1 MFPLK
6 DNIPLARFPIV
17 TVALVAINVVVY
29 LLEIRHGGSFFGGP
43 TDSVAVRY
51 GAIPYELTHPG
62 SHCGLVS
69 VQTLQG
75 PASTVACQGQPGVTG
90 SPPPGAPATWETAFT
105 SMFLHGSFLHIFGN
119 MLFLAIFGPTIED
132 AMGRVRFP
140 IFYLLGGL
148 VALGAQVLVDPNST
162 TPTLGASGA
171 IAAVLGGYIVLYPR
185 ARILSVVLIVFFFT
199 IVEVPALVLLGFW
212 FVVQLYFGA
221 AGLASPVGSGE
232 GVAYFAHVGGFAF
245 GLLLI
250 RLFVRGKWH
259 KPTSEPTQ
267 LVRQAGDPR
276 REAHY
281 PTRTTDDPAREAG
294 DPAPEAH
301 YPTRTTDDPARE
313 ADDPAREADDPART
327 R

>member
-17 TVALVAINVVVY
+17 TVALVAINIVVY

-43 TDSVAVRY
+43 SDSVSVRY

-62 SHCGLVS
+62 DHCGLVT
-69 VQTLQG
+69 VQTPQG
-75 PASTVACQGQPGVTG
+75 LASTVACQGQPGVTG
-90 SPPPGAPATWETAFT
+90 SPPPGQPATWETAFT

-119 MLFLAIFGPTIED
+119 MLFLAIFGPTVED
-132 AMGRVRFP
+132 AMGRLRFVA
-140 IFYLLGGL
+140 FYLLGGL
-148 VALGAQVLVDPNST
+148 IALGAQVLVDPNST

-185 ARILSVVLIVFFFT
+185 ARILSLVIVIFFVT
-199 IVEVPALVLLGFW
+199 IVEVPAVLLLGFW
-212 FVVQLYFGA
+212 FVVQLYFGT
-221 AGLASPVGSGE
+221 AGLASPVGGGE

-250 RLFVRGKWH
+250 RLFVKGRRR
-259 KPTSEPTQ
+259 KPTLEPT
-267 LVRQAGDPR
+267 LPVHQADYPR
-276 REAHY
+276 AASYPSEADYPREANY
-281 PTRTTDDPAREAG
+281 P
-294 DPAPEAH
+294 H
-301 YPTRTTDDPARE
+301 E
-313 ADDPAREADDPART
+313 ADDPTRT

>member
-1 MFPLK
+1 
-6 DNIPLARFPIV
+6 
-17 TVALVAINVVVY
+17 
-29 LLEIRHGGSFFGGP
+29 
-43 TDSVAVRY
+43 
-51 GAIPYELTHPG
+51 
-62 SHCGLVS
+62 
-69 VQTLQG
+69 
-75 PASTVACQGQPGVTG
+75 
-90 SPPPGAPATWETAFT
+90 
-105 SMFLHGSFLHIFGN
+105 MFLHGSFLHIFGN

-140 IFYLLGGL
+140 VFYLLGGL

-212 FVVQLYFGA
+212 FVVQLWFGA

-250 RLFVRGKWH
+250 RLFVRGRWQR
-259 KPTSEPTQ
+259 PTPEPT
-267 LVRQAGDPR
+267 LSACQA
-276 REAHY
+276 H
-281 PTRTTDDPAREAG
+281 DPAREAR
-294 DPAPEAH
+294 
-301 YPTRTTDDPARE
+301 YPSREGHDPARE
-313 ADDPAREADDPART
+313 ADDLAPEADDSSRAAANPAREADDPART
-327 R
+327 P

>member
-1 MFPLK
+1 MFPIK

-17 TVALVAINVVVY
+17 TVALVAINVIVY

-69 VQTLQG
+69 LQTATG

-90 SPPPGAPATWETAFT
+90 TLPAQPAAWVTAFT

-119 MLFLAIFGPTIED
+119 MLFLAIFGPTVED

-148 VALGAQVLVDPNST
+148 VALGAQVLVDPSST

-185 ARILSVVLIVFFFT
+185 ARILTVVLIIFFFT

-212 FVVQLYFGA
+212 FVLQLILGG

-250 RLFVRGKWH
+250 RLFVRGRWP
-259 KPTSEPTQ
+259 KPAPEPS
-267 LVRQAGDPR
+267 LPAYQADDPAH
-276 REAHY
+276 EGHY
-281 PTRTTDDPAREAG
+281 PTRATDDPTRAADDPAHEGHYPTRATDDPARA
-294 DPAPEAH
+294 
-301 YPTRTTDDPARE
+301 
-313 ADDPAREADDPART
+313 ADDPAHT